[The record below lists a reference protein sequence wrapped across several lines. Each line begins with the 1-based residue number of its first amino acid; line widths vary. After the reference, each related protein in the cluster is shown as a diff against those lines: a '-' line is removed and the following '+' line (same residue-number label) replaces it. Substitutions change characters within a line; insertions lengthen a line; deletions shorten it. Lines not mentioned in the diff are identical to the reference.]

1 MENTE
6 LTVIEALEKYLEESN
21 IRPVTKDM
29 IKGVI
34 KTEALNYINNVKI
47 KDLDQETIRAW
58 VDFMI
63 EKELSGHTIANYFGS
78 LRRAVKFSCDLV
90 INCKLPK
97 KEYNKV
103 HTDVLTEN
111 LFTQILL
118 CCDEITMKGVLLSY
132 YANTNNHEVCDL
144 IYKDV
149 FYDNN
154 AICLHSTV
162 KLENGVWNY
171 YENGPQDQNIRFA
184 LIPKNVME
192 FIGRGNPNQKV
203 IGCNYRYLSVKYGQ
217 ILRQNKI
224 DFPFRKLKTAALYKK
239 INVNP
244 IGIIENQ
251 HLFAFSENKDLNVI
265 DCIKGYIDK
274 GGRENDGNSYN
285 VNLAYRVLID
295 KTLGELSKEVL
306 ERWAKDLCENYEQFG
321 VNRRFNLLNDALLDA
336 SNGKYHL
343 SKWHLDLTSTKIKTI
358 KVDKKEVLF
367 DKEAVRRL
375 FDFAVPELKKAL
387 LLSGYG
393 GFTITEIV
401 QIKVKDIDRKK
412 SLVSFGN
419 RSANLS
425 KAMVRFLAQGDS
437 DDNVVNA
444 NTFALSNSLKTLCRN
459 YGLEVDFVALRGAYI
474 DDIG

>member
-97 KEYNKV
+97 KECNKV

-132 YANTNNHEVCDL
+132 YANANNHEVCDL

-162 KLENGVWNY
+162 KLENGVWKM
-171 YENGPQDQNIRFA
+171 GLKIR
-184 LIPKNVME
+184 I
-192 FIGRGNPNQKV
+192 
-203 IGCNYRYLSVKYGQ
+203 
-217 ILRQNKI
+217 
-224 DFPFRKLKTAALYKK
+224 
-239 INVNP
+239 
-244 IGIIENQ
+244 
-251 HLFAFSENKDLNVI
+251 
-265 DCIKGYIDK
+265 
-274 GGRENDGNSYN
+274 
-285 VNLAYRVLID
+285 
-295 KTLGELSKEVL
+295 
-306 ERWAKDLCENYEQFG
+306 
-321 VNRRFNLLNDALLDA
+321 
-336 SNGKYHL
+336 
-343 SKWHLDLTSTKIKTI
+343 
-358 KVDKKEVLF
+358 
-367 DKEAVRRL
+367 
-375 FDFAVPELKKAL
+375 
-387 LLSGYG
+387 
-393 GFTITEIV
+393 
-401 QIKVKDIDRKK
+401 
-412 SLVSFGN
+412 
-419 RSANLS
+419 
-425 KAMVRFLAQGDS
+425 
-437 DDNVVNA
+437 
-444 NTFALSNSLKTLCRN
+444 
-459 YGLEVDFVALRGAYI
+459 
-474 DDIG
+474 

>member
-6 LTVIEALEKYLEESN
+6 LTVAEGIEKYLEEAN
-21 IRPVTKDM
+21 IRPVTIEM
-29 IKGVI
+29 LKGCA
-34 KTEALNYINNVKI
+34 KNKSFEFINNIKI
-47 KDLDQETIRAW
+47 KNLDQETIRAW
-58 VDFMI
+58 VDTLI
-63 EKELSGHTIANYFGS
+63 ERGFSNYTVANYFGL
-78 LRRAVKFSCDLV
+78 LRRAVKFSCNLV

-97 KEYNKV
+97 RERNKV

-132 YANTNNHEVCDL
+132 YANANNHEVCDL
-144 IYKDV
+144 TYKDV

-154 AICLHSTV
+154 AICLYSTV
-162 KLENGVWNY
+162 KLENGTWNY

-192 FIGRGNPNQKV
+192 FIGRGKPDQKV
-203 IGCNYRYLSVKYGQ
+203 IGYDYRYLSVKYGQ
-217 ILRQNKI
+217 ILRQNKT
-224 DFPFRKLKTAALYKK
+224 DFPFRNLKTAALYKK
-239 INVNP
+239 IDVNP

-265 DCIKGYIDK
+265 DCITDYINK
-274 GGRENDGNSYN
+274 GGRNNGKNYN
-285 VNLAYRVLID
+285 VEVAYRELID
-295 KTLGELSKEVL
+295 KTLGELSNEVL
-306 ERWAKDLCENYEQFG
+306 ERWAKALCELYEQTG
-321 VNRRFNLLNDALLDA
+321 VNRYFNLLSDALLDA
-336 SNGKYHL
+336 SNGKYYL
-343 SKWHLDLTSTKIKTI
+343 SKCHLNLKSTKIKTI
-358 KVDKKEVLF
+358 RIDKKECSF

-444 NTFALSNSLKTLCRN
+444 NTCALSNSLKTLCRN

>member
-6 LTVIEALEKYLEESN
+6 LTVAEGIEKYLEEAN
-21 IRPVTKDM
+21 IRPVTIEM
-29 IKGVI
+29 LKGCA
-34 KTEALNYINNVKI
+34 KNKSFEFINNIKI
-47 KDLDQETIRAW
+47 KNLDQETIRAW
-58 VDFMI
+58 VDTLI
-63 EKELSGHTIANYFGS
+63 ERGFSNYTVANYFGL
-78 LRRAVKFSCDLV
+78 LRRAVKFSCNLV

-97 KEYNKV
+97 RERNKV

-203 IGCNYRYLSVKYGQ
+203 IGYDYRYLSVKYGQ

-224 DFPFRKLKTAALYKK
+224 DFPFRNLKTAALYKK
-239 INVNP
+239 IDVNP

-265 DCIKGYIDK
+265 DCITDYINK
-274 GGRENDGNSYN
+274 GGRTNGKNYN
-285 VNLAYRVLID
+285 VEVAYRELID
-295 KTLGELSKEVL
+295 KTLGELSNEVL

-336 SNGKYHL
+336 SNGKFQL
-343 SKWHLDLTSTKIKTI
+343 SKCHLDLTSTKIKTI

>member
-6 LTVIEALEKYLEESN
+6 LTVAEGIEKYLEEAN
-21 IRPVTKDM
+21 IRPVTIEM
-29 IKGVI
+29 LKGCA
-34 KTEALNYINNVKI
+34 KNKSFEFINNIKI
-47 KDLDQETIRAW
+47 KNLDQETIRAW
-58 VDFMI
+58 VDTLI
-63 EKELSGHTIANYFGS
+63 ERGFSNYTVANYFGL
-78 LRRAVKFSCDLV
+78 LRRAVKFSCNLV

-97 KEYNKV
+97 RERNKV

-132 YANTNNHEVCDL
+132 YANANNHEVCDL
-144 IYKDV
+144 TYKDV

-154 AICLHSTV
+154 AICLYSTV
-162 KLENGVWNY
+162 KLENGTWNY

-203 IGCNYRYLSVKYGQ
+203 IGYDYRYLSVKYGQ

-224 DFPFRKLKTAALYKK
+224 DFPFRNLKTAALYKK
-239 INVNP
+239 IDVNP

-265 DCIKGYIDK
+265 DCITDYINK
-274 GGRENDGNSYN
+274 GGRNNGKNYN
-285 VNLAYRVLID
+285 VEVAYRELID
-295 KTLGELSKEVL
+295 KTLGELSNEVL
-306 ERWAKDLCENYEQFG
+306 ERWAKALCELYEQTG
-321 VNRRFNLLNDALLDA
+321 VNRYFNLLSDALLDA
-336 SNGKYHL
+336 SNGKYYL
-343 SKWHLDLTSTKIKTI
+343 SKCHLNLKSTKIKTI
-358 KVDKKEVLF
+358 RIDKKECSF

>member
-6 LTVIEALEKYLEESN
+6 LTVAEGIEKYLEEAN
-21 IRPVTKDM
+21 IRPVTIEM
-29 IKGVI
+29 LKGCA
-34 KTEALNYINNVKI
+34 KNKSFEFINNIKI
-47 KDLDQETIRAW
+47 KNLDQETIRAW

-97 KEYNKV
+97 KERNKV

-132 YANTNNHEVCDL
+132 YANANNHEVCDL
-144 IYKDV
+144 TYKDV

-154 AICLHSTV
+154 AICLYSTV
-162 KLENGVWNY
+162 KLENGTWNY

-192 FIGRGNPNQKV
+192 FIGRGKPDQKV
-203 IGCNYRYLSVKYGQ
+203 IGYDYRYLSVKYGQ
-217 ILRQNKI
+217 ILRQNKT
-224 DFPFRKLKTAALYKK
+224 DFPFRNLKTAALYKK
-239 INVNP
+239 IDVNP

-265 DCIKGYIDK
+265 DCITDYINK
-274 GGRENDGNSYN
+274 GGRNNGKNYN
-285 VNLAYRVLID
+285 VEVAYRELID
-295 KTLGELSKEVL
+295 KTLGELSNEVL
-306 ERWAKDLCENYEQFG
+306 ERWAKALCELYEQTG
-321 VNRRFNLLNDALLDA
+321 VNRYFNLLSDALLDA
-336 SNGKYHL
+336 SNGKYYL
-343 SKWHLDLTSTKIKTI
+343 SKCHLNLKSTKIKTI
-358 KVDKKEVLF
+358 RIDKKECSF

-444 NTFALSNSLKTLCRN
+444 NTCALSNSLKTLCRN